1 MTDCIVDIKA
11 LEFAY
16 QGAKTLINLP
26 SFEVREGE
34 TVFLKGASGSG
45 KSTLLGLIAG
55 VLRPKSGS
63 VKVMNHQFS
72 ELSGTQRD
80 RVRANHIGVIFQ
92 QFNLMPYL
100 GVIDNVVLPCKFSNL
115 RRNRLER
122 DPHGE
127 ARRLLGRLGVDESL
141 YTRTRI
147 LDLSVGQQQ
156 RVAVARALIGNPNL
170 VIADEPT
177 SALDADARD
186 MFIELLLEEV
196 KKSSAALMF
205 VSHDASLARFFERG
219 VVLEE
224 INMIIEHKREL

>member
-63 VKVMNHQFS
+63 VKVLNHQFS

-100 GVIDNVVLPCKFSNL
+100 GVIDNVVLPCKFSNF
-115 RRNRLER
+115 RRNRLDG
-122 DPHGE
+122 DPYSE
-127 ARRLLGRLGVDESL
+127 AKRLLSRLGVDASL
-141 YTRTRI
+141 YTRTRV

-205 VSHDASLARFFERG
+205 VSHDAGLARFFERG

-224 INMIIEHKREL
+224 INMIVESKREL